1 MNKIKVLLEDK
12 DYKNA
17 FLNFLHYYPEIKS
30 KVEMVNSSESLNNLE
45 NFIILSDSE
54 NVSTDARQ
62 NNTFYK
68 LSSNSVSS
76 KNEIYKY
83 ANIKDILKQFIKEDE
98 FNTYSDY
105 HVYTINSPS
114 ENSGKSF
121 VSKSMAEIVSKTG
134 KTALIK
140 LIDEEEVDS
149 DISLSELILM
159 SIKDKDAHDYIRIN
173 DEGFYEISGF
183 HLVRDYV
190 EMDIKN
196 LKILLNYLHKKM
208 GFDFFIIELP
218 SYLDKTSEEIIK
230 ISKMNFIICD
240 RRKRRQSKKLDYLR
254 EIGEKA
260 WDYMVIDNFCQN
272 ARETNELPRIRN
284 MPKDEVG
291 EDVQF
296 LESDY
301 LLFKHKVAQCLG
313 VIYA

>member
-17 FLNFLHYYPEIKS
+17 FLNFLHYYPDIKS
-30 KVEMVNSSESLNNLE
+30 HIEIVNASESLDNLE

-62 NNTFYK
+62 NNKFYK
-68 LSSNSVSS
+68 LSANSVSS

-83 ANIKDILKQFIKEDE
+83 ANIKDILKQFIKEDS
-98 FNTYSDY
+98 FNRESDY
-105 HVYTINSPS
+105 HIYTVNSPS
-114 ENSGKSF
+114 EHSGKSF
-121 VSKSMAEIVSKTG
+121 ISENMAEVVSKTG

-140 LIDEEEVDS
+140 LIDEEDVDS

-159 SIKDKDAHDYIRIN
+159 SIKNKDAHDFIRIN
-173 DEGFYEISGF
+173 DKGFYNISGF

-196 LKILLNYLHKKM
+196 LETLLNYLHKNM
-208 GFDFFIIELP
+208 AFDFFIIELP

-240 RRKRRQSKKLDYLR
+240 KRKSEQKKKLEYLK
-254 EIGEKA
+254 EVGEKA
-260 WDYMVIDNFCQN
+260 WDYMIIDNFCQS
-272 ARETNELPRIRN
+272 AREINELPRIRSIS
-284 MPKDEVG
+284 KDEVG
-291 EDVQF
+291 DDVQF